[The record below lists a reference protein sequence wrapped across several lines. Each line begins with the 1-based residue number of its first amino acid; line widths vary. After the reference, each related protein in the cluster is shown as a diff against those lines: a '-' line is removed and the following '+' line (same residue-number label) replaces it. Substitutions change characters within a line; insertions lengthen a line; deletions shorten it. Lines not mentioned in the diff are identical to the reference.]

1 MLRAGRFPA
10 HRLDGAPHLVD
21 AGRMVNTVF
30 GITLETRRSE
40 ISSIGASRR
49 AELDA
54 LVEYLRESF
63 DEHVLLFVCTHNS
76 RRSQFAQ
83 VWAWAAARAFGF
95 PSLRSESGG
104 TEATAFA
111 PPAIEALR
119 RCGFRIEVGEGENP
133 RVEIRIN
140 PEDDPLICW
149 SKRFDAREDKS
160 GFCAVMTCSSA
171 DADCPIVP
179 GSVARLSLNYEDPKV
194 SDGRRDE
201 RAVYDERCAQIAREM
216 LYVFGHATH
225 LL

>member
-1 MLRAGRFPA
+1 
-10 HRLDGAPHLVD
+10 
-21 AGRMVNTVF
+21 MVNTILGV
-30 GITLETRRSE
+30 TLELRRGE
-40 ISSIGASRR
+40 INEIDPARR

-54 LVEYLRESF
+54 LVAYLREPF

-95 PSLRSESGG
+95 GSLRSESGG

-119 RCGFRIEVGEGENP
+119 RNGFRIEVGEGENP
-133 RVEIRIN
+133 RIEVRIN
-140 PEDDPLICW
+140 PEDDPLVCW
-149 SKRFDAREDKS
+149 SKRFDEREDGS
-160 GFCAVMTCSSA
+160 GFCAVMTCSTA
-171 DADCPIVP
+171 DADCPLVP
-179 GSVARLSLNYEDPKV
+179 GSVARISLNYEDPKV

-216 LYVFGHATH
+216 IYVFGHATDR
-225 LL
+225 L